1 MSKLSEPM
9 QAALYALYNAG
20 ESGKQNT
27 MDALEKRGL
36 LTHVNAQRVIT
47 AEGRKAI
54 DAPNDLIGVQDGGVV
69 LYSSV
74 VAYDRRMEQGPAD
87 EPRESDDLVLVTE
100 GETVG
105 FGGSEESIESL
116 LQGDPWKLG
125 DAITEDEAYIILD
138 SDGELKGAEG
148 TEFDKFNDKWDDGLK
163 VTAGFGATLDWRG
176 TEVWDGLTAAE
187 IKEDIKTATPINR
200 NARRTHYRTLRN
212 AFRRQTVQRPR
223 KQIKIAG
230 AVGV

>member
-36 LTHVNAQRVIT
+36 LTYVNAQRVIT

-87 EPRESDDLVLVTE
+87 EPRESDDLVLVIE

-125 DAITEDEAYIILD
+125 EAITADEPDLEFVDRFD
-138 SDGELKGAEG
+138 S
-148 TEFDKFNDKWDDGLK
+148 KWADWERDLIG
-163 VTAGFGATLDWRG
+163 GFEMTTGWSG

>member
-36 LTHVNAQRVIT
+36 LTYVNAQRVIT

-105 FGGSEESIESL
+105 FGGSEQSIESVV
-116 LQGDPWKLG
+116 
-125 DAITEDEAYIILD
+125 ILD
-138 SDGELKGAEG
+138 TDGELKDAEG
-148 TEFDKFNDKWDDGLK
+148 TEFDKFDSSWADWEKEI
-163 VTAGFGATLDWRG
+163 AGFGATLDWRG
-176 TEVWDGLTAAE
+176 TEVWNGLTAAE

-212 AFRRQTVQRPR
+212 AFRRQTVVRPR